1 MRRIVLLMIIGVL
14 VAGCKPQ
21 HPVNVFVAPA
31 FNENT
36 GAGVRVVEKI
46 AVLDCTS
53 SLSRADDPD
62 NLATKTMSRYLVPA
76 LQTRGDYKFIAPTT
90 VSYAVEKTSTAA
102 AYEKFLRG
110 YAMTEKPDM
119 AFLAPLAAE
128 LQCDAFL
135 IPSSTWQKDE
145 VDITENATPATYV
158 GATITVVSAKD
169 GSVLFRCTDE
179 DYMEGAATST
189 DDRSLV
195 TSSSGAVHAD
205 LGAKVH
211 RAPPFEDVAVKVANA
226 LVSGLPSR

>member
-1 MRRIVLLMIIGVL
+1 M
-14 VAGCKPQ
+14 
-21 HPVNVFVAPA
+21 
-31 FNENT
+31 
-36 GAGVRVVEKI
+36 
-46 AVLDCTS
+46 
-53 SLSRADDPD
+53 SLYLGRA
-62 NLATKTMSRYLVPA
+62 LHARS
-76 LQTRGDYKFIAPTT
+76 DYKFIASTT
-90 VSYAVEKTSTAA
+90 VSYAVEKTTSPD
-102 AYEKFLRG
+102 AYTRFLRS
-110 YAMTEKPDM
+110 YAMTDKPDM

-128 LQCDAFL
+128 LNCDAFL
-135 IPSSTWQKDE
+135 IPVVDLWQKDE

-169 GSVLFRCTDE
+169 GSILFRCTDE

-211 RAPPFEDVAVKVANA
+211 RAPPFEDVASKVAGA